1 MEASISSLSKLSLV
15 EGKQLNTTWT
25 ASWGVLRSFLLITKE
40 IFYVLRYD
48 HKNFM
53 NVLLQYYL
61 HIFLHWPSQL
71 QEEARKG
78 SKDLV

>member
-48 HKNFM
+48 NKN
-53 NVLLQYYL
+53 L
-61 HIFLHWPSQL
+61 
-71 QEEARKG
+71 
-78 SKDLV
+78 